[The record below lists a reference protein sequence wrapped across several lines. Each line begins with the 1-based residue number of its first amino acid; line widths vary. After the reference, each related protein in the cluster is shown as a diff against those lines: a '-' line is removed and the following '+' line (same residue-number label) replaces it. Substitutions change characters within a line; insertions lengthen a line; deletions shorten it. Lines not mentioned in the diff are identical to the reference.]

1 MRKTGLPV
9 VYLANDYS
17 KDEEPEL
24 NVSAFEEWDYNDY
37 NKKNKT
43 MEKNQMMD
51 MHVEKGLDSENV
63 IDSSSL
69 DPLFEEAARIIV
81 TMRSGFA
88 SLIQRRL
95 SIGYNRAVRIMDQL
109 EKAGIV
115 GVAQGSKPREVKM
128 QDENSLENLLVA
140 LRRTTEIINNMTN
153 EEAYKDIKKHVE

>member
-9 VYLANDYS
+9 AYLANDYS

-51 MHVEKGLDSENV
+51 MHVEMGLDSE
-63 IDSSSL
+63 SL

-81 TMRSGFA
+81 TLRSGFA

-95 SIGYNRAVRIMDQL
+95 SIGYDRAVRIMDQL

-115 GVAQGSKPREVKM
+115 GVAQGSKPREVKI
-128 QDENSLENLLVA
+128 QDENCLENLLVA
-140 LRRTTEIINNMTN
+140 WRRITKISNIMTN
-153 EEAYKDIKKHVE
+153 E